1 MTMLVR
7 DIMRKKVISIPSNT
21 SIHEARR
28 IMDAHNIRRL
38 PVINGEE
45 LVGIVTQDDLDKLNS
60 SELPTYSFNE
70 LVYMRNKMTIEDV
83 MHHEV
88 VTVTP
93 ETTAEA
99 AVNLAQTRKVG
110 SLLVKKDNKIVGILT
125 TNDFF
130 LGILN
135 PILGIGLPGS
145 RISVQNCCH
154 TSDLCQIMTVLNELK
169 LRIINLFINE
179 SPSAEP
185 SLIIHLNT
193 NDPSEAVKAISKM
206 GFKVELRAR

>member
-1 MTMLVR
+1 MTMLVH
-7 DIMRKKVISIPSNT
+7 DIMRKKVISIPSTT

-38 PVINGEE
+38 PVINGDE

-145 RISVQNCCH
+145 RISVQNCCN

-179 SPSAEP
+179 SPSGEP

-193 NDPSEAVKAISKM
+193 DDPSEAVKAISKM
-206 GFKVELRAR
+206 GFQVELRAR

>member
-7 DIMRKKVISIPSNT
+7 DIMRKNVISIPSTT

-28 IMDAHNIRRL
+28 VMDAHNIRRL

-93 ETTAEA
+93 KTTAEA
-99 AVNLAQTRKVG
+99 AVNLAQTKKVG
-110 SLLVKKDNKIVGILT
+110 SLLVKENNKIVGILT

-135 PILGIGLPGS
+135 PLLGIGLPGS
-145 RISVQNCCH
+145 RITVQNCCH

-169 LRIINLFINE
+169 ARIINLFING
-179 SPSAEP
+179 SDSTNP

-193 NDPSEAVKAISKM
+193 DDPTEAEEALTKL
-206 GFKVELRAR
+206 GFQVELRER

>member
-28 IMDAHNIRRL
+28 IMEAHNIRRL

-83 MHHEV
+83 MHH
-88 VTVTP
+88 
-93 ETTAEA
+93 
-99 AVNLAQTRKVG
+99 
-110 SLLVKKDNKIVGILT
+110 
-125 TNDFF
+125 
-130 LGILN
+130 
-135 PILGIGLPGS
+135 
-145 RISVQNCCH
+145 
-154 TSDLCQIMTVLNELK
+154 
-169 LRIINLFINE
+169 
-179 SPSAEP
+179 
-185 SLIIHLNT
+185 
-193 NDPSEAVKAISKM
+193 
-206 GFKVELRAR
+206 